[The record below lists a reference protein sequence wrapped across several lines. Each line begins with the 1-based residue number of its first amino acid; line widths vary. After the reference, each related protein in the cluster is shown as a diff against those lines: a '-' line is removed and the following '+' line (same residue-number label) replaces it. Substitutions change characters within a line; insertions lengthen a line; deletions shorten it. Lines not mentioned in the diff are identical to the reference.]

1 MNDATAIG
9 AADFGDNLEALVSYA
24 HALEPERG
32 IDFLFAGLERAAA
45 SAQTEVP
52 GTWLQAL
59 QRLAKQGEIHPKV
72 ARRLVEW
79 VVAGDLD
86 DARRSLVSGL
96 LGWPALAKADAVS
109 MASWVVERAQASDAS
124 WVAHVLG
131 SATLRN
137 DPPST
142 PIRVPLAQWLIRR
155 GSAHL
160 RSAGGWG
167 EALLVLETLVE
178 CGASSNE
185 LERATA
191 VLLSNTA
198 SNLRHAGWSS
208 KLVAALGAVLDR
220 GARPNELRRWLRG
233 LGPDAITTFSHAL
246 GAHRDIAGFEPL
258 AREVSSAL
266 LEGRV
271 HPDAEPAVWRLLL
284 GLTCKEQAAVQVP
297 FRVACSGLEALRDP
311 NYDSMP
317 AQARPGWVRFLY
329 RQALRSLRR
338 GIAPA
343 ELDRQKQKLTSF
355 LSPKNLGEVRDA
367 VVAHVGECEPAGSL
381 ARRILTPP
389 VSVHTVRAA
398 LLALSPT
405 PLVERAGVARASD
418 AECLSMAEDLSRVLL
433 GRAWSERLG
442 GVDVNTL
449 LEGIDRIA
457 AVEKS
462 VLDGRS
468 VLVEGH
474 ELRCDRADLARVLGG
489 EGYDRRLV
497 AASWL
502 VHELIHQR
510 SQRLGP
516 RSSVPRMRGTGVGG
530 ESNLLH
536 VDLSADHAA
545 ALIAAE
551 AFEIDV
557 RWVKDQQGRSLA
569 AFPASPRHSE
579 PGWFRKALRLASL
592 RADLLWGGAGR
603 GAGMDEGYV
612 FVDFGPTEGDLVVF
626 ESGPPF
632 RVLAI
637 AALSEEDA
645 TKLHRAVADEDA
657 TPLADVDAILRRIH
671 EEATRT
677 ASTTNDDP
685 ARR

>member
-1 MNDATAIG
+1 MNDATEIG
-9 AADFGDNLEALVSYA
+9 AAEFGDNLEALVSYA
-24 HALEPERG
+24 QALAPEQG
-32 IDFLFAGLERAAA
+32 IELLFAGLERAAA
-45 SAQTEVP
+45 SEATELP
-52 GTWLQAL
+52 APWLQAL
-59 QRLAKQGEIHPKV
+59 QHLAKKVRIPAEV

-79 VVAGDLD
+79 VEAGDLD
-86 DARRSLVSGL
+86 NARRSLVSGL
-96 LGWPALAKADAVS
+96 LGWPALAEAEAVGL
-109 MASWVVERAQASDAS
+109 ASWVAERAQPADAS

-131 SATLRN
+131 RAELRAV
-137 DPPST
+137 
-142 PIRVPLAQWLIRR
+142 PIRVPLARWLMRR

-160 RSAGGWG
+160 HSAAGWG

-178 CGASSNE
+178 CSASSRE
-185 LERATA
+185 LEAATA
-191 VLLSNTA
+191 VLLSHTD
-198 SNLRHAGWSS
+198 SQVRHFGRAQA
-208 KLVAALGAVLDR
+208 LVKALGGALDR
-220 GARPNELRRWLRG
+220 GAGADELRRWLRG
-233 LGPDAITTFSHAL
+233 LGPEAIEEFSNAL
-246 GAHRDIAGFEPL
+246 RAHRDIAGFEPL

-271 HPDAEPAVWRLLL
+271 HRDAEPAVWRLVL
-284 GLTCKEQAAVQVP
+284 GLTCEERPAAQVS

-329 RQALRSLRR
+329 REALRSIRR
-338 GIAPA
+338 SIAPA
-343 ELDRQKQKLTSF
+343 ELDRQRQKLTSYV
-355 LSPKNLGEVRDA
+355 STESLGEVRDA
-367 VVAHVGECEPAGSL
+367 VVAHVDESEVAGSL
-381 ARRILTPP
+381 ARRILGAAQ
-389 VSVHTVRAA
+389 SVPSVRAA

-405 PLVERAGVARASD
+405 PVVERAGVARASD

-442 GVDVNTL
+442 GVDVHRL
-449 LEGIDRIA
+449 LDGIERI
-457 AVEKS
+457 VPTEES
-462 VLDGRS
+462 VLDGCS
-468 VLVEGH
+468 VLVERD

-510 SQRLGP
+510 IQTLGP
-516 RSSVPRMRGTGVGG
+516 RTNVPRMRGTGVGG

-545 ALIAAE
+545 ALIVAE
-551 AFEIDV
+551 AFEKDV

-592 RADLLWGGAGR
+592 RTDLLWGRAGR
-603 GAGMDEGYV
+603 GAGMGEGYV